1 MEAHV
6 QGRRVAPLAE
16 AVTDADVVVTATGD
30 TEVVRAEHLE
40 RLPDNVLLANS
51 EHFDVEIDFEALAAA
66 AD

>member
-1 MEAHV
+1 M

-16 AVTDADVVVTATGD
+16 AVTDAMVTATGD

-51 EHFDVEIDFEALAAA
+51 KHFDVEIDFEALAAA